1 MNFRLSVHAL
11 DVAGERDIPLPWIT
25 LAIESAQ
32 LVQLEPDGT
41 THYLKAIPQFGGR
54 VLRVVLSTHT
64 VPPLLLQCSLTG
76 GRRDDCHEAE
86 S

>member
-11 DVAGERDIPLPWIT
+11 DVADERDIPLPWIT

-32 LVQLEPDGT
+32 VVQLQPDGT
-41 THYLKAIPQFGGR
+41 THYLKAIPEFGGR

-64 VPPLLLQCSLTG
+64 VPPVVVTVFFDRRMK
-76 GRRDDCHEAE
+76 GRLP
-86 S
+86 